1 MLYNHRQSV
10 VITEVT
16 DKNLNYA
23 EENFTYEKVDVQNS
37 SRRPG
42 PSSSIV

>member
-1 MLYNHRQSV
+1 MLYKHRQSV

-16 DKNLNYA
+16 HIYLNYA

-37 SRRPG
+37 SHRPG
-42 PSSSIV
+42 PSSSII